1 MLIYGK
7 YIYIYIDYSLTNH
20 TAYSEIIFLFIFF
33 SIPSVKYFK
42 RYRIGHKHLCGL
54 LVHPR
59 RLRIFKKKTSQ
70 LLLNCPPPHHSF
82 TQFPSPSQS
91 EYTKSVQAERIF
103 GKPQFGNIYVNMS
116 TSSNFFVF
124 RQKFR
129 AVYMKR
135 ESFTVPTAMRCSAI
149 QTISDCWIAVRKMVT
164 RTRQKFLDLYLF
176 PVFNIILHC
185 TLM

>member
-1 MLIYGK
+1 MW
-7 YIYIYIDYSLTNH
+7 
-20 TAYSEIIFLFIFF
+20 FI
-33 SIPSVKYFK
+33 
-42 RYRIGHKHLCGL
+42 G
-54 LVHPR
+54 
-59 RLRIFKKKTSQ
+59 TSQ
-70 LLLNCPPPHHSF
+70 ATSHIQEKNKLASPKLPPPPAHRSF

-91 EYTKSVQAERIF
+91 EYINTMQAERIF
-103 GKPQFGNIYVNMS
+103 GKPEFGNLYVNMS

-124 RQKFR
+124 RQKYR

-135 ESFTVPTAMRCSAI
+135 VSFTVPTAMRCSAI

-164 RTRQKFLDLYLF
+164 QTRQKFLDLYLF